1 MPGRENSYDG
11 ENGAGISGR
20 AFPAIVSVTAR
31 SRVPAAIAGV
41 EAHHVVRVGLRKIR
55 QHCSVRKVHQKLAKF
70 RCGCSAIV
78 TAYQHGIR
86 QRVDP
91 VAVSRA
97 TGKRVGGPDGAR
109 ARGAPVGID
118 GDDAHTRDRHIV
130 VPIHRVEA
138 RLFGAAGYGNLRH
151 YGVGVWPQQVD
162 AGHEIGRGRVANIDT
177 VMYRI
182 VVQFVHGGRPRHSY
196 GWRARKTFCGS
207 VDRSDWSVLLPG
219 SAGKG
224 ATADSA
230 AKGWQKA
237 FDDWAAKK
245 LVEPVTERWDL
256 SSSIADGLGS
266 LQGQYHNLMLG
277 QPVHFA
283 SEAVG
288 LPPLAGDLL
297 GDIASEHRLPGDTVI
312 KDLKRIGQVAGIGV
326 GCSIGNP
333 HMVHVCVNSLA
344 KDLAMD
350 AISHETG
357 KLFTSQTASAKPS
370 PITDAPSNTPIQDLR
385 RIDRNKRPPEQ
396 SNPTVRI

>member
-1 MPGRENSYDG
+1 MS
-11 ENGAGISGR
+11 
-20 AFPAIVSVTAR
+20 
-31 SRVPAAIAGV
+31 
-41 EAHHVVRVGLRKIR
+41 VRVRNDGTKQQSFLVCDQSFIDEIR
-55 QHCSVRKVHQKLAKF
+55 AAPLAH
-70 RCGCSAIV
+70 IV
-78 TAYQHGIR
+78 TITI
-86 QRVDP
+86 
-91 VAVSRA
+91 SSA
-97 TGKRVGGPDGAR
+97 TPREDGQPAWL
-109 ARGAPVGID
+109 
-118 GDDAHTRDRHIV
+118 V
-130 VPIHRVEA
+130 VE
-138 RLFGAAGYGNLRH
+138 
-151 YGVGVWPQQVD
+151 
-162 AGHEIGRGRVANIDT
+162 
-177 VMYRI
+177 
-182 VVQFVHGGRPRHSY
+182 
-196 GWRARKTFCGS
+196 RKTFCGS